1 MQINS
6 SRPQSNQDIE
16 VGVIDLDRD
25 WLSKTKQDSFR
36 IKTNR
41 STSFDAG
48 LSSMVAMTGRVDISD

>member
-16 VGVIDLDRD
+16 VGVIDLDKG
-25 WLSKTKQDSFR
+25 WLDKTKQDSYR
-36 IKTNR
+36 VKTNR

-48 LSSMVAMTGRVDISD
+48 LSSIVAMTGRVDVSD